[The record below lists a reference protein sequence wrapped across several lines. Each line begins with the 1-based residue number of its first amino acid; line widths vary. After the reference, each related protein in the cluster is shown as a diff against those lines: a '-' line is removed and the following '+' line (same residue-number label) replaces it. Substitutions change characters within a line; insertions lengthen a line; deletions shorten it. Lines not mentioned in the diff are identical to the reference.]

1 MSATDTLSP
10 LKGALSVRRPTPARL
25 RGTIWQRSWVAKTF
39 YDGLLALATRAAKAH
54 ISPDMLTALSLVM
67 SFAAAGFA
75 AYGRFVLA
83 AALLLL
89 GGCLDLLDGAV
100 ARLTNQ
106 ASRWGALLDSSVDR
120 VADALPLAGLVLY
133 YSPNRLAMALP
144 LLSIVSSFT
153 ISYVRARSESLG
165 ETLPQTFMRRAERML
180 LLVVALLLGT
190 VSLPSLDAWFGVVST
205 PMLIWVFVTMVLNL
219 FGCGSIL
226 IAAHRALARPDSVP
240 VASAV
245 ADSRTVRAV
254 DGTDLSH
261 LETSTVSR

>member
-1 MSATDTLSP
+1 MSATETLSP

-25 RGTIWQRSWVAKTF
+25 RGTIWQRSWLAKAF
-39 YDGLLALATRAAKAH
+39 YDALLALADRAAKAH
-54 ISPDMLTALSLVM
+54 ISPDVLTALSLVT
-67 SFAAAGFA
+67 SFAAAACA
-75 AYGRFVLA
+75 AYGKFILA

-133 YSPNRLAMALP
+133 YSPNRVAMALP

-165 ETLPQTFMRRAERML
+165 ATLPQTFMRRAERML
-180 LLVVALLLGT
+180 LLMVALLLGSVSIPT
-190 VSLPSLDAWFGVVST
+190 VDAWLGVVGA
-205 PMLIWVFVTMVLNL
+205 PMLIWVTLTMVLNL

-226 IAAHRALARPDSVP
+226 MAAHRALARPTLKT
-240 VASAV
+240 ATGATEHK
-245 ADSRTVRAV
+245 AQRAV
-254 DGTDLSH
+254 DGSDLSH
-261 LETSTVSR
+261 LETSTVTR

>member
-1 MSATDTLSP
+1 MSATETLSP

-25 RGTIWQRSWVAKTF
+25 RGTIWQRSWLAKTF
-39 YDGLLALATRAAKAH
+39 YDALLALANRAAKAH
-54 ISPDMLTALSLVM
+54 VSPDVLTALSLVT
-67 SFAAAGFA
+67 SFAAAGCA
-75 AYGRFVLA
+75 AYGKFVLA

-165 ETLPQTFMRRAERML
+165 ATLPQTFMRRAERML
-180 LLVVALLLGT
+180 LLVVALLLGA
-190 VSLPSLDAWFGVVST
+190 VSIPMMDAWVGVADA
-205 PMLIWVFVTMVLNL
+205 PMLIWVSLTMVLNL

-226 IAAHRALARPDSVP
+226 LAAHRALARPVTKPAGNVTESKVTRP
-240 VASAV
+240 LEGS
-245 ADSRTVRAV
+245 
-254 DGTDLSH
+254 DLSP
-261 LETSTVSR
+261 LEVSSVAR